1 LIKARD
7 DKIKCLQEEKSLVDE
22 TIKELKAKLTEK
34 ESKIASFNIQKT
46 SSLIE
51 NRQLKAELMSEKSH
65 NDAFKAKVG
74 SNEESSSSTIR
85 ILKDVY

>member
-46 SSLIE
+46 SSLLE
-51 NRQLKAELMSEKSH
+51 NRQLKAELMSEK
-65 NDAFKAKVG
+65 
-74 SNEESSSSTIR
+74 
-85 ILKDVY
+85 